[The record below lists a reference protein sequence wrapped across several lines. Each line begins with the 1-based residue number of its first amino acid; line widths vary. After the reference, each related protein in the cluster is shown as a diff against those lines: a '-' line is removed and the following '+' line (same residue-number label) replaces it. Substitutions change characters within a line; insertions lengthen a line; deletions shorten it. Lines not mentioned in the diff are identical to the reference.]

1 MGFRAPNQK
10 VKVSSDGN
18 SYLNGGN
25 LGIGTTSPSQKLEVA
40 GNISLS
46 GNILASAGDVSAVN
60 LNLSSATGPI
70 ITLTDTDASIGV
82 DSIIGH
88 IAFVGTEIG
97 GETSRIAS
105 VSETA
110 GGEAG
115 LRFYTGS
122 SVTQALQL
130 DKDQNAT
137 FARTVDAKGFRTT
150 SGSTDYSLLT
160 RNSTNTAVY
169 IQQAGTG
176 NIVDFRYGS
185 QAAGQGTSAM
195 VIDDS
200 GKVGIG
206 TASPSEKLHIEDSD
220 PRIKIV
226 DTDGANWESQVF
238 TQGGALKLQARN
250 GTNFGNI
257 SFQGDNG
264 TTQSE
269 YARFNSIGSLG
280 IGTTSPS
287 YKLDVDG
294 GTRAGGVVTYSKY
307 AGSLT
312 TTGYAVAGLTS
323 SSNGSSAGFTF
334 TCFGHA
340 GCYQKIVYSCYNDL
354 GTWKTKKVIDEGT
367 NDFDVAT
374 SADGSTITFTFKSTS
389 GTKNYTPRVIV
400 EATGSAIN
408 SSYA

>member
-1 MGFRAPNQK
+1 M
-10 VKVSSDGN
+10 
-18 SYLNGGN
+18 
-25 LGIGTTSPSQKLEVA
+25 A

-195 VIDDS
+195 VIDNL
-200 GKVGIG
+200 GGMGIG
-206 TASPSEKLHIEDSD
+206 TNNPSEKLDV
-220 PRIKIV
+220 R
-226 DTDGANWESQVF
+226 
-238 TQGGALKLQARN
+238 
-250 GTNFGNI
+250 GNI
-257 SFQGDNG
+257 HLEEAFPSIIFKRNTSGLQEYSIKNEGNFTIEKTTLDSGGSFIIKDENG
-264 TTQSE
+264 RT
-269 YARFNSIGSLG
+269 
-280 IGTTSPS
+280 P
-287 YKLDVDG
+287 LDV
-294 GTRAGGVVTYSKY
+294 SM
-307 AGSLT
+307 
-312 TTGYAVAGLTS
+312 GLLNPDTVIS
-323 SSNGSSAGFTF
+323 G
-334 TCFGHA
+334 
-340 GCYQKIVYSCYNDL
+340 DL
-354 GTWKTKKVIDEGT
+354 FVRQRWHQ
-367 NDFDVAT
+367 
-374 SADGSTITFTFKSTS
+374 SRLS
-389 GTKNYTPRVIV
+389 
-400 EATGSAIN
+400 
-408 SSYA
+408 